1 MSSAHASS
9 ATSATNATDATTAAG
24 ADTAPDEVDLTARAR
39 IRDAALRRFADR
51 GVAATTVRAIAE
63 EAGVS
68 PGLVI
73 HHFGSKQRLRV
84 ACDEHVAATIRSRKR
99 EAMQAG
105 SGLDPIAAFRAQDDG
120 PPLMA
125 YLART
130 LTDGSPHVAELID
143 EMVADAV
150 EYMAEGEAAGTLR
163 PSEDPDGRAAVL
175 VLWSL
180 GAVVLHEHAQ
190 RLLGVDLLGEL
201 SGARAYLA
209 PAFELLGRGV
219 LTEQAYAQLK
229 AGIDGLAPEE
239 GGLKEDGPK
248 ENGS

>member
-1 MSSAHASS
+1 MFSILNMSSAS
-9 ATSATNATDATTAAG
+9 ATDDRTGDATGDVTDDTDPTPTGGPTA
-24 ADTAPDEVDLTARAR
+24 EVDLTARAR
-39 IRDAALRRFADR
+39 IRDAALRCFADR
-51 GVAATTVRAIAE
+51 GVKATTVRTIAE

-68 PGLVI
+68 PALVI

-84 ACDEHVAATIRSRKR
+84 ACDEHVAATIRTRKR
-99 EAMQAG
+99 EVMQAG
-105 SGLDPIAAFRAQDDG
+105 TGLDPIAAFRAQGEG
-120 PPLMA
+120 PPLIA

-150 EYMAEGEAAGTLR
+150 EYMAEGEATGMLQ
-163 PSEDPDGRAAVL
+163 PSEDPHGRAAVL

-180 GAVVLHEHAQ
+180 GAVVLHEQAQ
-190 RLLGVDLLGEL
+190 RLLGVDLLGDL
-201 SGARAYLA
+201 SDARAYLA

-229 AGIDGLAPEE
+229 AGIDGLAAEE
-239 GGLKEDGPK
+239 EA
-248 ENGS
+248 S